1 MDHLIDFTRR
11 NTWAVILSAII
22 FSFISP
28 AIGISIKPYLN
39 YLLGTLMFLSCLD
52 LKVSEILE
60 SFSDLKSQIL
70 VLLIVNFVSPT
81 ILFFIK
87 DYFSPEIFL
96 GLIIAAVT
104 PAGRSAVFLSLIY
117 GGIPI
122 KALVVTSLSNVIS
135 PITVPVLVW
144 FYTHTTIKMDPIAMG
159 ITIFW
164 MVLIPLVAA
173 YFFGK
178 LSLGKKLNYIS
189 PTISTFIVFLII
201 LGIISPIKNVVLDN
215 PSLTLILLLVISL
228 LITIDFA
235 LGFII
240 NKKLPDKITYGLSSS
255 YKNYTMATIL
265 SISLFSPIVAL
276 PSIVY
281 TIANNLLLVPF
292 QLLLNHPKNPPHHFQ
307 KAKNIL
313 LIILSLILTIYLSS
327 NPNFKHLLNYISNF
341 GIVGAFLAG
350 MLFASTFTV
359 GIAGLLLI
367 NLAQNLNP
375 FLLILSAALGG
386 VTTDYVIFKFIRHNV
401 SQKTSDIFDKVNHHS
416 HFYKLLHTPYFSWT
430 LSILGL
436 IVLASPLPDELGVS
450 LLGLSKTTLSR
461 FLGISY
467 LSHTVGMTILILTSA
482 IIN

>member
-11 NTWAVILSAII
+11 NTWAVILVAII
-22 FSFISP
+22 CSFIFP
-28 AIGISIKPYLN
+28 TIGITIKPYLN

-52 LKVSEILE
+52 LKVSEILK
-60 SFSDLKSQIL
+60 SFTNLKSQVL

-81 ILFFIK
+81 ILFFLK

-96 GLIIAAVT
+96 GLIIAAVA

-135 PITVPVLVW
+135 PVTVPFLVW
-144 FYTHTTIKMDPIAMG
+144 LYTHTTIKMDPIGMG
-159 ITIFW
+159 VTIFW

-173 YFFGK
+173 YFFGQLK
-178 LSLGKKLNYIS
+178 LGKNLNYIS

-201 LGIISPIKNVVLDN
+201 LGIISPIKNIVLDN
-215 PSLTLILLLVISL
+215 LSLTLILLLVISL
-228 LITIDFA
+228 LIIIDFA

-240 NKKLPDKITYGLSSS
+240 NRQLPDKITYGLSSS

-281 TIANNLLLVPF
+281 TIANNLLLIPF
-292 QLLLNHPKNPPHHFQ
+292 QLLINHPKNPPHLFQ

-313 LIILSLILTIYLSS
+313 LIVLSIGLTIYLSS
-327 NPNFKHLLNYISNF
+327 NPDFRNLLNYIGNF
-341 GIVGAFLAG
+341 GIFGAFLAG
-350 MLFASTFTV
+350 LLFASTFTV

-367 NLAQNLNP
+367 NLSSVLNP
-375 FLLILSAALGG
+375 FLLIFFAALGG
-386 VTTDYVIFKFIRHNV
+386 VTTDYIIFKFIRHNV
-401 SQKTSDIFDKVNHHS
+401 SEKTTDIFSQVNHHS

-430 LSILGL
+430 LSIIGL
-436 IVLASPLPDELGVS
+436 IIIASPLPDELGVS
-450 LLGLSKTTLSR
+450 LLGLSKTSLTR

-467 LSHTVGMTILILTSA
+467 LSHSIGMTILIVSTLFF
-482 IIN
+482 